1 MRTSASTLRNRLL
14 SSARLR
20 HLHVFVTVAELQTVK
35 RAAEAVGISQP
46 SATQALA
53 ELERLLE
60 CTLFLRHARGMALT
74 PAGSQLLPLARRT
87 LGIMDDAATQAAALA
102 QSANEVVR
110 VAAISAA
117 IESHLGKTIHD
128 FTQLHPRVLV
138 HLQEADAS
146 RQASLVADGDVDCA
160 FCRAP
165 PVLPNGWSFTPLWP
179 DRFAIVAGHAHPL
192 ARKRRVTMSDLVAAT
207 WLVTPTSMA
216 AREAFDTFFAHAPT
230 PIKMHGVVTNS
241 ATMLSSLLS
250 QQHLLTFVPA
260 SIVRR
265 GVESGLLAEISWAQR
280 FPFSPIGLLVPHH
293 GRGPALGSFTSYM
306 QKTARDVLQDWHEP
320 CVS

>member
-20 HLHVFVTVAELQTVK
+20 HLHVFVTVAELHTVK
-35 RAAEAVGISQP
+35 RAAETVGISQP

-74 PAGSQLLPLARRT
+74 PAGSQLLPLARRI

-102 QSANEVVR
+102 QGANEVIR

-117 IESHLGKTIHD
+117 IESHLGTTIPD

-138 HLQEADAS
+138 QLQEADAS

-165 PVLPNGWSFTPLWP
+165 SVLPDGWSFTPLWP

-192 ARKRRVTMSDLVAAT
+192 ARKRRVSMSDLVAAT

-216 AREAFDTFFAHAPT
+216 ARKAFDTFFANAPT
-230 PIKMHGVVTNS
+230 PIKTHGVVTNS

-260 SIVRR
+260 SIVRS
-265 GVESGLLAEISWAQR
+265 GVESGLLAEIQWAQR
-280 FPFSPIGLLVPHH
+280 FPFSPIGLLVPDH

-306 QKTARDVLQDWHEP
+306 QKTASDDLQTGMSP
-320 CVS
+320 A

>member
-20 HLHVFVTVAELQTVK
+20 HLHVFVTVAELHTVK
-35 RAAEAVGISQP
+35 RAAETVGISQP

-74 PAGSQLLPLARRT
+74 PAGSQLLPLARRI

-102 QSANEVVR
+102 QGANEVIR

-117 IESHLGKTIHD
+117 IESHLGTTIPD

-138 HLQEADAS
+138 QLQEADAS

-165 PVLPNGWSFTPLWP
+165 SVLPDGWSFTPLWP

-192 ARKRRVTMSDLVAAT
+192 ARKRRVSMSDLVAAT

-216 AREAFDTFFAHAPT
+216 AREAFDTFFAHVPT
-230 PIKMHGVVTNS
+230 PIKTHGVVTNS

-250 QQHLLTFVPA
+250 QQHLLSFVPA
-260 SIVRR
+260 SIVRS
-265 GVESGLLAEISWAQR
+265 GVASGLLAEISWTQR
-280 FPFSPIGLLVPHH
+280 FPFLPIGLLVPHH
-293 GRGPALGSFTSYM
+293 GLGPALDSFTSYM
-306 QKTARDVLQDWHEP
+306 QKTASDVMQDWP
-320 CVS
+320 KP

>member
-46 SATQALA
+46 AATQALA

-102 QSANEVVR
+102 QGANEVVR

-117 IESHLGKTIHD
+117 IESHLGKTIPD
-128 FTQLHPRVLV
+128 FTQLHPGVLV

-216 AREAFDTFFAHAPT
+216 ARQAFDTFFAHAPT
-230 PIKMHGVVTNS
+230 PIRTHGVVTSS

-260 SIVRR
+260 SIVRT
-265 GVESGLLAEISWAQR
+265 GVESGLLAEISWTQC

-293 GRGPALGSFTSYM
+293 GRGPALDSFTSYM
-306 QKTARDVLQDWHEP
+306 QETARDVLETGTSP
-320 CVS
+320 A